1 MALKEQQIQKDLTT
15 EHKVWVIRPSQRRR
29 RRSVRLGGSLGD
41 VVFSLG
47 DEALDHK
54 VNTTRNSAMF
64 SEPRVSSSAEPI
76 YDPLELMKMPYEE
89 RKEILKS
96 VSKYAEELYASDP
109 RLTDLE
115 AAGLEELYDE
125 ASER

>member
-1 MALKEQQIQKDLTT
+1 MALKEQQTQKDLTT
-15 EHKVWVIRPSQRRR
+15 EHEVWVIGPSQRCR
-29 RRSVRLGGSLGD
+29 RRSVRLGDSLGG

-54 VNTTRNSAMF
+54 LNTTKNSAMF
-64 SEPRVSSSAEPI
+64 SESSVSSSAEPI
-76 YDPLELMKMPYEE
+76 YDPLELLKMPYEE

-96 VSKYAEELYASDP
+96 VSKYAEELYASDS
-109 RLTDLE
+109 RLTGLE

-125 ASER
+125 TSER